1 VLMGYFPWLVIR
13 GICDYADSHKNKRWQ
28 PYAAAVASAYMKELV
43 MAIPAPQ
50 VAQTRNAVESTE
62 GLKDSKGQNFQL
74 REAYV
79 SPAYYLMVSN
89 G

>member
-1 VLMGYFPWLVIR
+1 
-13 GICDYADSHKNKRWQ
+13 
-28 PYAAAVASAYMKELV
+28 MKELV

-74 REAYV
+74 
-79 SPAYYLMVSN
+79 
-89 G
+89 

>member
-1 VLMGYFPWLVIR
+1 
-13 GICDYADSHKNKRWQ
+13 
-28 PYAAAVASAYMKELV
+28 MKELV

-62 GLKDSKGQNFQL
+62 GLKDSQGQNFQL
-74 REAYV
+74 CEAYV
-79 SPAYYLMVSN
+79 SPAYYLLVSN

>member
-1 VLMGYFPWLVIR
+1 MDYFLWLVIR

-28 PYAAAVASAYMKELV
+28 PYAAVVASAYMKELV
-43 MAIPAPQ
+43 IAIPAPQ

-62 GLKDSKGQNFQL
+62 GLKGQNFQL

-79 SPAYYLMVSN
+79 SPAYYLMLSN